1 MMKDK
6 KLVLFVIL
14 TLVLAMTLFA
24 QNIAQAG
31 SVTAITITLVDGNG
45 NNVSDNTTAVDT
57 TTIVFDPGTAV
68 NTDDGILISFASDFD
83 ISNVVNGDVAVTQ
96 ENDDPDIT
104 KGTAVVSSQDLQIPI
119 DTEGDTPAGAITVTI
134 TNSHITTP
142 TTPGTYTVRIRTYD
156 LGDDGAFG
164 GSGADA
170 DTLEDDGAGAVLI
183 GTNQVIISGTVDP
196 TLTLAVVQLGSDTAT
211 TTCAL
216 GTITPS
222 NIETCG
228 YRTKVS
234 TNANGGY
241 NAYIKV
247 DGPLTSGSHNITDV
261 DAADDIDAG
270 TEEYG
275 VSSSDTDA
283 DIIENTSGQTC
294 TELDH
299 QSTYAMPADP
309 LTTNDQTVRTTS
321 APANAEYTTICHAVG
336 ISGTT
341 SAGYYTQTATITVVG
356 SF

>member
-1 MMKDK
+1 MKDK
-6 KLVLFVIL
+6 KFVLFTILIL
-14 TLVLAMTLFA
+14 TLAMTLFA

-31 SVTAITITLVDGNG
+31 SVTAITITLEDGSG
-45 NNVSDNTTAVDT
+45 NNISDDTTAVDT
-57 TTIVFDPGTAV
+57 TTVAFDPATSV
-68 NTDDGILISFASDFD
+68 NTNDGILISFASDFD
-83 ISNVVNGDVAVTQ
+83 ISSVVNGDVAVTQ
-96 ENDDPDIT
+96 ANGGTDIT
-104 KGTAVVSSQDLQIPI
+104 KGTAAVSSQDLQIPVT
-119 DTEGDTPAGAITVTI
+119 TEGDTPGGAITVTI

-142 TTPGTYTVRIRTYD
+142 TSPGTYTIRIRTYD
-156 LGDDGAFG
+156 LGDDNAFG

-170 DTLEDDGAGAVLI
+170 DTLEDDGAGAVVI
-183 GTNQVIISGTVDP
+183 GTNEVIITGTVDP
-196 TLTLAVVQLGSDTAT
+196 TLTLAIVELGGDTPT
-211 TTCAL
+211 TACAL
-216 GTITPS
+216 GTITPT

-247 DGPLTSGSHNITDV
+247 DGSLTSGSHNITDV
-261 DAADDIDAG
+261 VAADDIDAG

-275 VSSSDTDA
+275 VSSTDTDA
-283 DIIENTSGQTC
+283 DIIENTSGHTC

-299 QSTYAMPADP
+299 QSSYAMPADP
-309 LTTNDQTVRTTS
+309 LTTNDQTVRQTS
-321 APANAEYTTICHAVG
+321 APANAEYTTICHAIG